1 MTFDPKRFNQVAR
14 ASDFAIWVLQTTDT
28 AAAVAVSGYI
38 SPPKSYQGTLRPG
51 HLVIRVTYATTA
63 YATLTSWGIHCVA
76 QADAVAVNLTDD
88 LAGVVT
94 NATVLATVA
103 SAPRGPDESD
113 AAYKARTDLEEAAR
127 LDIER
132 KARIELE
139 EKQRLES
146 EKPVDPA
153 LRRPGETD
161 EAFARRQ
168 ERDRRAALAQKEAV
182 PVAAASTPPPVHE
195 ESDHR
200 RPSGRR

>member
-94 NATVLATVA
+94 NATVLAVVE
-103 SAPRGPDESD
+103 SAARGPDESD
-113 AAYKARTDLEEAAR
+113 AAYKARIDLEETAR
-127 LDIER
+127 LDLEKEANLAREEEQRVAAEAADPAARRLGESDEAWTRRKDRDKRAAAEAAR
-132 KARIELE
+132 KAEA
-139 EKQRLES
+139 KA
-146 EKPVDPA
+146 VTPA
-153 LRRPGETD
+153 T
-161 EAFARRQ
+161 
-168 ERDRRAALAQKEAV
+168 
-182 PVAAASTPPPVHE
+182 
-195 ESDHR
+195 
-200 RPSGRR
+200 

>member
-1 MTFDPKRFNQVAR
+1 MAFDPKRFNQIAR
-14 ASDFAIWVLQTTDT
+14 AGDFALWVLQTTDL
-28 AAAVAVSGYI
+28 AAPVAVSGYI
-38 SPPKSYQGTLRPG
+38 TPPKSYQGLLKPG

-94 NATVLATVA
+94 NATVLATIA

-127 LDIER
+127 LDLER

-161 EAFARRQ
+161 EAYARRK
-168 ERDRRAALAQKEAV
+168 ERDRLAALAQTRADEQK
-182 PVAAASTPPPVHE
+182 AAAPATA
-195 ESDHR
+195 
-200 RPSGRR
+200 

>member
-14 ASDFAIWVLQTTDT
+14 AADFAVWVLQTTDS

-38 SPPKSYQGTLRPG
+38 APAKGYQGVLKPG

-94 NATVLATVA
+94 NATVLATIA

-127 LDIER
+127 LDLER

-161 EAFARRQ
+161 EAYARRK
-168 ERDRRAALAQKEAV
+168 ERDRLAALAQTRAGEQK
-182 PVAAASTPPPVHE
+182 AAAPAPATA
-195 ESDHR
+195 
-200 RPSGRR
+200 